1 MKNGLRSGSFGGL
14 WQSRDSPRCRA
25 GRWSAPNRP
34 LVTGQTFAE
43 VPLAIPSFHILFW
56 LTEADRYSIKS
67 TGKEPRLSMPRTSP
81 SQPTPGRVTLKR
93 VAEAAGCSTMAVSQT
108 LSGSGRLA
116 PATRQ
121 RIKAIATRMGYRPN
135 RLIRAV
141 QSGRSHTIG
150 VIMNPARYYT
160 GQVFQGI
167 HDELARH
174 GSLPLVHFS
183 SHVPGTGYDSNEL
196 ANIHRLLE
204 HRVDGL
210 IFWPTDDTAPDVYFR
225 EVWKRGVPLVAVD
238 RQLLETRA
246 DFSGTDDVAGGR
258 LVMEHL
264 LDLGHRHIL
273 HVCGDQK
280 VATFVDR
287 LQGCRLA
294 ARGRGVRLKTLE
306 CSVAECR
313 DRVANVLRHGLRP
326 TAISAASDLIAK
338 EVYDSLDD
346 FGLRPGRDI
355 SVVGYADLP
364 EARWLRPGLTTVRQ
378 DFAGVGRNAARL
390 LLDRIER
397 RAAGTA
403 PRSLRIVPE
412 LVFRQSTAPGPDCR
426 TVLTP

>member
-1 MKNGLRSGSFGGL
+1 
-14 WQSRDSPRCRA
+14 
-25 GRWSAPNRP
+25 
-34 LVTGQTFAE
+34 
-43 VPLAIPSFHILFW
+43 
-56 LTEADRYSIKS
+56 
-67 TGKEPRLSMPRTSP
+67 MPRGP
-81 SQPTPGRVTLKR
+81 SMQTNPVRVTLR
-93 VAEAAGCSTMAVSQT
+93 QVAEAVGCSTMAVSQA
-108 LSGSGRLA
+108 LSGAGRLA
-116 PATRQ
+116 PATRK
-121 RIKAIATRMGYRPN
+121 RIKAVAARMGYRSN

-141 QSGRSHTIG
+141 QSGRSHTVG

-167 HDELARH
+167 HDELGRY
-174 GSLPLVHFS
+174 GWLPIVHFS
-183 SHVPGTGYDSNEL
+183 SHVPGTDCDSNEL

-210 IFWPTDDTAPDVYFR
+210 IFWPTDDTAPDIYFK
-225 EVWKRGVPLVAVD
+225 EVWRRGVPLVAVD

-294 ARGRGVRLKTLE
+294 ARGRGVRMKTLE

-313 DRVANVLRHGLRP
+313 DLVADVLRQGPRP
-326 TAISAASDLIAK
+326 TVISAASDLLAK

-346 FGLRPGRDI
+346 LGLRPGRDI

-378 DFAGVGRNAARL
+378 DFDAIGRNAARL

-397 RAAGTA
+397 KITA
-403 PRSLRIVPE
+403 TSPRSIRLVPE
-412 LVFRQSTAPGPDCR
+412 LVVRQSTSHCPTPDR
-426 TVLTP
+426 LRSVDAQPH